1 MPNARLTHHQ
11 RQMRR
16 ARRAIEAD
24 VTQAAHK
31 QLRWLWRELVPLL
44 RALKARR
51 EQRVKKLAKQYQLAG
66 ANSLWDEFARRFEA
80 ALMAA
85 LTTGAVSLAQIETA
99 WLRSIG
105 QDVIAID
112 PAAIVATYRDQ
123 IGAREGREI
132 KGISDAT
139 RRMMGDEISTWYRT
153 PGSTYGQL
161 IDTLRQQVSEARAA
175 RIGAT
180 ETTALNSAVSLNTM
194 GLLGIGRWYWDTVKD
209 ELVCK
214 KPVDGP
220 DGRGYK
226 GCADLQGR
234 IFTIHDTFPPDAS
247 HPT

>member
-16 ARRAIEAD
+16 ARRTIEAD
-24 VTQAAHK
+24 VTAAAHK
-31 QLRWLWRELVPLL
+31 QLRWLWRELMPLL
-44 RALKARR
+44 RQLKARR

-66 ANSLWDEFARRFEA
+66 ANSLWDEFARRLEA
-80 ALMAA
+80 ALLAA

-105 QDVIAID
+105 QDIGDID
-112 PAAIVATYRDQ
+112 PAAIVDAYRDQ

-139 RRMMGDEISTWYRT
+139 RRVMGDEIATWYRT
-153 PGSTYGQL
+153 PGATYGQL
-161 IDTLRQQVSEARAA
+161 IDTLRQQVSDVRAA
-175 RIGAT
+175 RIGST
-180 ETTALNSAVSLNTM
+180 ETTALNSALVLNTM
-194 GLLGIGRWYWDTVKD
+194 NLLGLSQWFWDTLKD
-209 ELVCK
+209 ELVCD
-214 KPVDGP
+214 KPIDGP

-234 IFTIHDTFPPDAS
+234 VFTIRDVFPPDAS